1 MPSTEHDVGAVSDF
15 GIGEPARVT
24 VSGRALVVVL
34 TQAGVLAAR
43 DVCPHQA
50 ARLSDGEVTG
60 TTLRCRPGDEVV
72 YGREGEILACPWHGW
87 EYDLATGKALVDPDR
102 VRIATYPARVS
113 GDRVLV
119 AI

>member
-60 TTLRCRPGDEVV
+60 TTLRCRQKPPALTPPNKVNRIKWLMG
-72 YGREGEILACPWHGW
+72 PKPPNSP
-87 EYDLATGKALVDPDR
+87 EY
-102 VRIATYPARVS
+102 
-113 GDRVLV
+113 
-119 AI
+119 